1 MAVETLA
8 AHRPFPAA
16 PPSPPDTAKH
26 SQATSLVG
34 ERQSASLPLH
44 SKKNLLK
51 SYPLPPENGIKSVQP
66 QDLKTPDSHVE
77 RDPRLIR
84 LTGVH
89 PLNCEAPLTDL
100 YNEGF
105 LTSEDLHFVRNHGHV
120 PICEDDEVLD
130 WAFSVEGMVQRP
142 FTLTVRDLIEQYE
155 QATYPVTL
163 VCAGNRRKEQNIVRK
178 SKGFSWGPAG
188 LSTALWTGVP
198 IADLLNKARPIRGA
212 RYVCFEG
219 ADKLPN
225 GHYGT
230 SVKLNWCLNADR
242 GIMVAHRMNGHALHP
257 DHGKPVRMIIP
268 GQIGGRSVKW
278 LKRIIVTMEPSSNWY
293 HIYDNRVLPTM
304 ITPEA
309 SADLPE
315 TWKDERYAIYDLNTN
330 SAVCYPQHDEM
341 VSLDGNHKTYKV
353 RGYAYSG
360 GGKRITRLEVTLD
373 KGRSW
378 RLASVNYPE
387 DQYRNAPDGDE
398 LYGGKMDM
406 WWRETCFCWC
416 FWELD
421 IAISELADASDIMIR
436 AMDEGLMTQPR
447 DMYWTV
453 LGMMNNPWYR
463 LVIHKE
469 DRFLRFEHP
478 TQPALMPGGWMER
491 VKNAGGNIANG
502 FWGEKTSQE
511 DDTSEAKSPEKE
523 ISMTNLKVKRNIT
536 LAELEKHSG
545 DDEPWFVVNGEVYD
559 GTPYLEEH
567 PGGATSIIAAAGQD
581 CSEEFLAIHSENA
594 KAMMPTYH
602 IGTLDKSAQSA
613 LTAKAGDAE
622 RDEDRAIFLQPKV
635 WSKALLSSKTDE
647 SSDSKTF
654 SFTLDH
660 KDQEFG
666 LPVGQHVLMRLR
678 DPATRE
684 AIIRA
689 YTPVSYG
696 NAKGTLDIV
705 IKIYRKTDTEP
716 GGKMTVAL
724 DSIPVG
730 HFVDFKGPVG
740 KFEYAGDGLC
750 RISGKTRYVDRFI
763 MICAGSGVTPIFTVL
778 RSVVDKDDD
787 TTECHV
793 LNGNRHEDDI
803 LCRAPLEAL
812 IKKSDG
818 RAKLVHTLSRPSDA
832 WKGRRGRMDKA
843 FFEKYAGRPG
853 ANDESVMVLVCGPK
867 ALEDAVLDIFTGM
880 GWDEDD
886 ILFF

>member
-1 MAVETLA
+1 MVTTLHA
-8 AHRPFPAA
+8 FPAA
-16 PPSPPDTAKH
+16 PPSPPSTAKQ
-26 SQATSLVG
+26 SEATSLAG
-34 ERQSASLPLH
+34 ERLNASRPLH

-51 SYPLPPENGIKSVQP
+51 SYPLPPQNGSKSVQP
-66 QDLKTPDSHVE
+66 QDLKTPDSHVQ

-120 PICEDDEVLD
+120 PVCEDDQVLD
-130 WAFSVEGMVQRP
+130 WAFSVEGMVQNP
-142 FTLTVRDLIEQYE
+142 FVITVRELIQNYE

-198 IADLLNKARPIRGA
+198 IGDLLAKAKPVRGA

-242 GIMVAHRMNGHALHP
+242 GIMIAHRMNGHALHP
-257 DHGKPVRMIIP
+257 DHGKPVRVIIP

-278 LKRIIVTMEPSSNWY
+278 LKRVILTKEPSDNWY

-330 SAVCYPQHDEM
+330 SAITYPQHDEM
-341 VSLDGNHKTYKV
+341 VSLDGNQNTYKV

-373 KGRSW
+373 KGRTW
-378 RLASVNYPE
+378 RLAPIEYPE
-387 DQYRNAPDGDE
+387 DLYRDAPDGDE

-416 FWELD
+416 FWEID

-436 AMDEGLMTQPR
+436 AMDESLMTQPR
-447 DMYWTV
+447 DMYWSV

-502 FWGEKTSQE
+502 FWGEETSQ
-511 DDTSEAKSPEKE
+511 DEKNRE
-523 ISMTNLKVKRNIT
+523 LKATESQISMTNPKVKRLVS
-536 LAELEKHSG
+536 LAELAQHSG
-545 DDEPWFVVNGEVYD
+545 EEEPWFVVEGEVYD
-559 GTPYLEEH
+559 GTPYLDEH
-567 PGGATSIIAAAGQD
+567 PGGATSIFSAAAQD
-581 CSEEFLAIHSENA
+581 CTEEFLAIHSENA
-594 KAMMPTYH
+594 KAMMPSYH
-602 IGTLDKSAQSA
+602 IGTLDQKSQAA
-613 LTAKAGDAE
+613 LAGRAAE
-622 RDEDRAIFLQPKV
+622 ADKDVARPIFLQAKV
-635 WSKALLSSKTDE
+635 WSKALLASKASV
-647 SSDSKTF
+647 SSDSKMFT
-654 SFTLDH
+654 FTLDH
-660 KDQEFG
+660 EEQVLG

-678 DPATRE
+678 DPASRE

-689 YTPVSYG
+689 YTPISHG
-696 NAKGTLDIV
+696 DAKGTLDFV
-705 IKIYRKTDTEP
+705 VKIYPASDTQP
-716 GGKMTVAL
+716 GGKMTMAL

-730 HFVDFKGPVG
+730 HFVEFKGPIG

-763 MICAGSGVTPIFTVL
+763 MICAGSGVTPILTVL
-778 RSVVDKDDD
+778 RAVMDKEDD
-787 TTECHV
+787 TTECLV
-793 LNGNRHEDDI
+793 LNGNRREQDI
-803 LCRAPLEAL
+803 LCREDLAAL
-812 IKKSDG
+812 VDDG
-818 RAKLVHTLSRPSDA
+818 SERATLVHTLSRPGPS
-832 WKGRRGRMDKA
+832 WKGRRGRMDEE
-843 FFEKYAGRPG
+843 FFRTHARQPSS
-853 ANDESVMVLVCGPK
+853 NDESTMVLVCGPK
-867 ALEDAVLDIFTGM
+867 ALEDAVRVIFADL

-886 ILFF
+886 LLFF